1 MTILSI
7 IHRTK
12 DLQLEISFLTEA
24 VVGNI
29 RNCLKHQNI
38 DHLWWCCEHMFE
50 GTAPVLVIL
59 CHSLMNISEKLQTC
73 SHDLIFKNIYK
84 VWNVYECMGRKLGL
98 IVQMRGYMWP
108 SKICV

>member
-50 GTAPVLVIL
+50 GNAPACFGDALLLSYEYIRETA
-59 CHSLMNISEKLQTC
+59 
-73 SHDLIFKNIYK
+73 DLF
-84 VWNVYECMGRKLGL
+84 
-98 IVQMRGYMWP
+98 
-108 SKICV
+108 S